1 MQNNIFLSFEKKMT
15 SINGFFFKISMLFT
29 IILPIPIVI
38 DVVLRTLLNISIFGV
53 IEISEISLLCIVF
66 FSLANLQS
74 KDDHIR
80 IELIDH
86 LISKNAIEYLNLSTN
101 IISLGFFSFIFYATF
116 VTIEKKI
123 GEVSLVFGL
132 PMPILISITT
142 FGLLLLTL
150 TFIAQIGRQLNDLIQ
165 KKSWSGIVFAFIGA
179 FIFISIPYLIKIY
192 ELVPSRFT
200 LGLLG
205 MTVMLILLFLRMP
218 LAFAMGSVGS
228 IGLLILSPKPSIVAS
243 VIGFTPFSSIASFTL
258 TVVPLFILMGAL
270 CFRSNISNDLFNSA
284 HTWLGRLPGGLAISS
299 VAGCAG
305 FAAVCGDSMATAVT
319 MGTVALPEMRKK
331 KYDHSLACGSL
342 AAGGTLG
349 ILIPPSVGFIFYA
362 IITETSVGKLFAAGI
377 IPGLV
382 LTALFS
388 CLIIFLAVRHPDK
401 APRGEKTTFRQ
412 KLISLRGVFF
422 MLILF
427 LLILGGIFF
436 GWFSPTEGGAIGVAG
451 AFVIALG
458 RNRLT
463 ITSFLDSLD
472 ETAVY
477 SGKLMVILF
486 GVGILGNF
494 LAMTRLPHSLAQLI
508 IGWNMS
514 PYMFLVALVILFLLL
529 GCVMNVIPMLLL
541 TLPSLYPTV
550 LQMGFDPI
558 WFGVVIVLVMEM
570 GQITPPVGVNVFAIA
585 SVAQDI
591 PLSTIFKGVLPFVF
605 VMLFMVLLLVLFPQ
619 LALWLP
625 GLLFQ

>member
-1 MQNNIFLSFEKKMT
+1 
-15 SINGFFFKISMLFT
+15 
-29 IILPIPIVI
+29 
-38 DVVLRTLLNISIFGV
+38 
-53 IEISEISLLCIVF
+53 
-66 FSLANLQS
+66 
-74 KDDHIR
+74 
-80 IELIDH
+80 
-86 LISKNAIEYLNLSTN
+86 
-101 IISLGFFSFIFYATF
+101 
-116 VTIEKKI
+116 
-123 GEVSLVFGL
+123 
-132 PMPILISITT
+132 
-142 FGLLLLTL
+142 
-150 TFIAQIGRQLNDLIQ
+150 
-165 KKSWSGIVFAFIGA
+165 
-179 FIFISIPYLIKIY
+179 
-192 ELVPSRFT
+192 
-200 LGLLG
+200 
-205 MTVMLILLFLRMP
+205 
-218 LAFAMGSVGS
+218 
-228 IGLLILSPKPSIVAS
+228 
-243 VIGFTPFSSIASFTL
+243 
-258 TVVPLFILMGAL
+258 
-270 CFRSNISNDLFNSA
+270 
-284 HTWLGRLPGGLAISS
+284 
-299 VAGCAG
+299 
-305 FAAVCGDSMATAVT
+305 
-319 MGTVALPEMRKK
+319 
-331 KYDHSLACGSL
+331 
-342 AAGGTLG
+342 
-349 ILIPPSVGFIFYA
+349 
-362 IITETSVGKLFAAGI
+362 
-377 IPGLV
+377 
-382 LTALFS
+382 
-388 CLIIFLAVRHPDK
+388 
-401 APRGEKTTFRQ
+401 
-412 KLISLRGVFF
+412 

>member
-1 MQNNIFLSFEKKMT
+1 MQNNIFLSFEKRMG
-15 SINGFFFKISMLFT
+15 SINGFFFKAAMLFT
-29 IILPIPIVI
+29 LLLPIPIVL
-38 DVVLRTLLNISIFGV
+38 DVVLRTTVNFSIFGV
-53 IEISEISLLCIVF
+53 IEIAEISLLCLVF
-66 FSLANLQS
+66 FSLAYLQS

-86 LISKNAIEYLNLSTN
+86 LISKDTIDCLGLCTN
-101 IISLGFFSFIFYATF
+101 IISLGFFSFITYATF
-116 VTIEKKI
+116 ISIEKKAE
-123 GEVSLVFGL
+123 EVSLVFGI
-132 PMPILISITT
+132 PMPLLIIITSL
-142 FGLLLLTL
+142 GLFLLSLTL
-150 TFIAQIGRQLNDLIQ
+150 LSQIGRQLSDLIQ
-165 KKSWSGIVFAFIGA
+165 KKYWLGIVPAILGAAVFIA
-179 FIFISIPYLIKIY
+179 IPYWVKACCPI
-192 ELVPSRFT
+192 PSRFA
-200 LGLLG
+200 LGLSG
-205 MTVMLILLFLRMP
+205 MGIMLILLFLRMP

-228 IGLLILSPKPSIVAS
+228 IGLLLLSPRPAMVAS
-243 VIGFTPFSSIASFTL
+243 VIGFTPYSSIASFTL

-299 VAGCAG
+299 IAGCAG

-319 MGTVALPEMRKK
+319 MGTVALPEMRNKH
-331 KYDHSLACGSL
+331 YDHSLACGSL

-362 IITETSVGKLFAAGI
+362 IITEASVGKLFAAGI
-377 IPGLV
+377 IPGIV
-382 LTALFS
+382 LAGLFS
-388 CLIIFLAVRHPDK
+388 CLIIVLSIRHPEK
-401 APRGEKTTFRQ
+401 APRGEKTTFKE
-412 KLISLRGVFF
+412 KLLSLRGVFF
-422 MLILF
+422 MLVLF

-451 AFVIALG
+451 AFIIAMG
-458 RNRLT
+458 RRRMT
-463 ITSFLDSLD
+463 KAAFIDSLD

-494 LAMTRLPHSLAQLI
+494 LAMTRMPHSLAQLI

-514 PYMFLVALVILFLLL
+514 PYMFLLALVILFLIL

-591 PLSTIFKGVLPFVF
+591 PLATIFRGVFPFVF

-619 LALWLP
+619 MALWLP